1 MQFRDLNRQYETLKS
16 EIDKGMQEVISSSA
30 FISGRPVEALEA
42 DLAEYVGVRHCI
54 TCGNGTDALS
64 MSLKAW
70 DLKAGD
76 CAFVP
81 DFTFFASAEAVA
93 LEGAVPVFVDVNPR
107 TFNIDPQ
114 KLEEAIQRVLAEGK
128 LVPKAVVTVDLFGLP
143 ADYDAILPIAGKYGL
158 KVLED
163 GAQGFGGELRGR
175 RACSFGD
182 ISTTSFFPAKPL
194 GCYGDGG
201 AIFTDDDDTAAY
213 LRSIRVHGK
222 GTYKYDNVRIGRN
235 SRLDTLQ
242 AAILLPKLHAF
253 ISYERDAVNHVAARY
268 TEGLGKRIIPPCFD
282 AKFVSSWAQYSI
294 QTESE
299 QIRNGLQQYLK
310 LAGIPTMVYYPIPM
324 HRQKAFSHL
333 GIARETYEVSERL
346 CKTVLALPMHPYL
359 EDEEIDF
366 VIEKVRGFFEGE
378 KA

>member
-42 DLAEYVGVRHCI
+42 ELAEYVGVRHCI

-114 KLEEAIQRVLAEGK
+114 KLEEAIQRVLAEGR

-163 GAQGFGGELRGR
+163 GAQGFGGELRGHFR
-175 RACSFGD
+175 YLL
-182 ISTTSFFPAKPL
+182 FPGK
-194 GCYGDGG
+194 
-201 AIFTDDDDTAAY
+201 AA
-213 LRSIRVHGK
+213 G
-222 GTYKYDNVRIGRN
+222 
-235 SRLDTLQ
+235 
-242 AAILLPKLHAF
+242 LL
-253 ISYERDAVNHVAARY
+253 
-268 TEGLGKRIIPPCFD
+268 
-282 AKFVSSWAQYSI
+282 W
-294 QTESE
+294 
-299 QIRNGLQQYLK
+299 
-310 LAGIPTMVYYPIPM
+310 
-324 HRQKAFSHL
+324 
-333 GIARETYEVSERL
+333 
-346 CKTVLALPMHPYL
+346 
-359 EDEEIDF
+359 
-366 VIEKVRGFFEGE
+366 
-378 KA
+378 

>member
-42 DLAEYVGVRHCI
+42 ELAEYVGVRHCI

-93 LEGAVPVFVDVNPR
+93 LEGAVPVFVDVNPK

-114 KLEEAIQRVLAEGK
+114 KLEEAIQRVLAEGR

-175 RACSFGD
+175 PAPSG
-182 ISTTSFFPAKPL
+182 TFPLPP
-194 GCYGDGG
+194 
-201 AIFTDDDDTAAY
+201 FSRQSRWAAMVTEA
-213 LRSIRVHGK
+213 RSSRMTMIR
-222 GTYKYDNVRIGRN
+222 
-235 SRLDTLQ
+235 
-242 AAILLPKLHAF
+242 
-253 ISYERDAVNHVAARY
+253 
-268 TEGLGKRIIPPCFD
+268 PP
-282 AKFVSSWAQYSI
+282 
-294 QTESE
+294 T
-299 QIRNGLQQYLK
+299 
-310 LAGIPTMVYYPIPM
+310 
-324 HRQKAFSHL
+324 
-333 GIARETYEVSERL
+333 
-346 CKTVLALPMHPYL
+346 
-359 EDEEIDF
+359 
-366 VIEKVRGFFEGE
+366 
-378 KA
+378 

>member
-42 DLAEYVGVRHCI
+42 ELAEYVGVRHCI

-114 KLEEAIQRVLAEGK
+114 KLEEAIQRVLAEGR

-182 ISTTSFFPAKPL
+182 ISATSFFPAKPL

-201 AIFTDDDDTAAY
+201 AIFTDDNDLAH
-213 LRSIRVHGK
+213 LCRSLCVHGK
-222 GTYKYDNVRIGRN
+222 GPGGKYDNVRVGIN
-235 SRLDTLQ
+235 SRLDAIQ
-242 AAILLPKLHAF
+242 AAILIPKLKALEQ
-253 ISYERDAVNHVAARY
+253 YELAARQTVARHY
-268 TEGLGKRIIPPCFD
+268 SDIFAGKFVTPYVAEGCVSAYAQYALLARDRQQRDRIIAHLD
-282 AKFVSSWAQYSI
+282 
-294 QTESE
+294 
-299 QIRNGLQQYLK
+299 RNG
-310 LAGIPTMVYYPIPM
+310 IPNMIYYPTPQ
-324 HRQKAFSHL
+324 HALPVFQNEPCYGETFPNSSDYCARTFS
-333 GIARETYEVSERL
+333 V
-346 CKTVLALPMHPYL
+346 PMHPYL
-359 EDEEIDF
+359 ETEDQQRIIDA
-366 VIEKVRGFFEGE
+366 VLSSID
-378 KA
+378 